1 MQFYLRQGTDPDAL
15 FSVMEPS
22 GQLVYRVK
30 GDALPI
36 GGKFYLLDSGEKE
49 VARIFSV
56 GVTAIS
62 KYAIQV
68 GDKERARVTWN
79 FNAKREQ
86 VKIKGVHWRFRGDL
100 ATRSYDILDID
111 SSVVMTHGRCW
122 NKIGDCYAVQVA
134 NESDALLCLCLAVIL
149 DSTVIGGAAAPVPA
163 G

>member
-30 GDALPI
+30 GDSLSI
-36 GGKFYLLDSGEKE
+36 GGKFYLLDSAGKE
-49 VARIFSV
+49 AARIFSV

-100 ATRSYDILDID
+100 AARSYDILDID

-122 NKIGDCYAVQVA
+122 NKIGDCYAVQVT

-149 DSTVIGGAAAPVPA
+149 DSTVIGGTAAPVPA